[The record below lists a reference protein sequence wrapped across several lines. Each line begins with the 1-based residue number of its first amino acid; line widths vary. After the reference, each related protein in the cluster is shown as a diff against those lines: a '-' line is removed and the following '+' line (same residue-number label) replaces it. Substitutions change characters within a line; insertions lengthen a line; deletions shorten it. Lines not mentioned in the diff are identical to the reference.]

1 MDLSID
7 KAHGGL
13 VTSTVR
19 GYGTNATPVPDS
31 ILQSWKR
38 CLDEYDLDPERRPE
52 PVVVDRSDLKER
64 QEKSCR
70 LVEIAR
76 SEMTNLYQQV
86 AGSGHSILLTD
97 HDGVV
102 LNYVGDPM
110 FTSTAVK
117 TALQTGAVW
126 NEKTQGT
133 NGMGTCL
140 VEKRPLIIHQD
151 EHFFSKNTRL
161 TCSAAPIFDPT
172 GNLVAVLDASGESR
186 QAQQHTM
193 VLVNM
198 SAQLIENRLFLC
210 KMRDNYILRFHSRPE
225 FISTLGEGVI
235 AFDETGR
242 IQAANRSAMFQL
254 DMEDII
260 GRPFEELFNLR
271 TSNALNNAQNQALVP
286 LPVRDANQGRRF
298 YASFQSPN
306 PETGT
311 KRPPVRSASRVFVP
325 ESVRD
330 APTLDGLEFGDNRMR
345 HNIERAKKLLEMD
358 IPFILLGETGTGKDV
373 FANAVHKTSSR
384 AGKPFVAVNCASLPE
399 TLIESELFGYRPGA
413 FTGASKEGSRGKIAQ
428 AHGGTLFLD
437 EIGDMPLHLQA
448 RLLRVLEEREVIPL
462 GSETPIKVD
471 IRLISAT
478 HQNLQLQIEDGT
490 FREDLF
496 YRLNGISLQMPP
508 LRDREDRRALI
519 QHILKLEAAPLGE
532 VNITE
537 DALDALEHY
546 EWPGNIRQ
554 LRNIMRTLIGLC
566 ENNQIGL
573 DDLPEEIFSDCG
585 DATGEAR
592 PRARP
597 SNPLDIAERD
607 AIIRELEA
615 AHWNVTRV
623 ATKLNISR
631 NTLYRKMKR
640 YDVKPPR

>member
-1 MDLSID
+1 MEFNTN
-7 KAHGGL
+7 KEHGGL

-19 GYGTNATPVPDS
+19 GNRTSATPVNDC
-31 ILQSWKR
+31 IVQSWKR
-38 CLDEYDLDPERRPE
+38 CLEDYDLDPERRPE
-52 PVVVDRSDLKER
+52 PVVVDRSELKER

-97 HDGVV
+97 NDGVV

-110 FTSTAVK
+110 FTNTAVK
-117 TALQTGAVW
+117 TALQTGAIW
-126 NEKTQGT
+126 SEKTQGT

-172 GNLVAVLDASGESR
+172 GELVAVLDASGESR

-235 AFDETGR
+235 AFNEEGR
-242 IQAANRSAMFQL
+242 IQAANRSALFQL
-254 DMEDII
+254 DMKDII
-260 GRPFEELFNLR
+260 GRPFEELFSLR
-271 TSNALNNAQNQALVP
+271 TNNALSNAQNQAMVP

-298 YASFQSPN
+298 YASFQPPN
-306 PETGT
+306 PDTGG
-311 KRPPVRSASRVFVP
+311 KRPIARSARAFVK
-325 ESVRD
+325 ETISET
-330 APTLDGLEFGDNRMR
+330 PTLEDLEFGDNRMR
-345 HNIERAKKLLEMD
+345 HNIERAKKLLELD
-358 IPFILLGETGTGKDV
+358 IPFILLGETGSGKDV

-384 AGKPFVAVNCASLPE
+384 ANKPFVAVNCASLPE

-478 HQNLQLQIEDGT
+478 HQNLQLQIEDGS

-519 QHILKLEAAPLGE
+519 QHIKQLEAGGE
-532 VNITE
+532 DKVVIDDE
-537 DALDALEHY
+537 ALDALEHY
-546 EWPGNIRQ
+546 EWPGNMRQ

-566 ENNQIGL
+566 DNNRITV
-573 DDLPEEIFSDCG
+573 DDLPEEIFSNSSEL
-585 DATGEAR
+585 GE
-592 PRARP
+592 PRQRVRP

>member
-1 MDLSID
+1 MEISTN

-19 GYGTNATPVPDS
+19 GCGTNATPVTDC
-31 ILQSWKR
+31 IVQSWKR

-52 PVVVDRSDLKER
+52 PVLVDRSDLKER

-126 NEKTQGT
+126 SEKTQGT

-151 EHFFSKNTRL
+151 EHFFTKNTRL

-172 GNLVAVLDASGESR
+172 GELVAVLDASGESR

-198 SAQLIENRLFLC
+198 SAQLIENRIFLC

-242 IQAANRSAMFQL
+242 IQAANRSALFQL
-254 DMEDII
+254 DMKDII

-271 TSNALNNAQNQALVP
+271 TNNALGNAHNQAMVP
-286 LPVRDANQGRRF
+286 LPLRDASQGRRF
-298 YASFQSPN
+298 YASFQPPN
-306 PETGT
+306 PDISA
-311 KRPPVRSASRVFVP
+311 KRQPARSARAFVP
-325 ESVRD
+325 EAVTE
-330 APTLDGLEFGDNRMR
+330 APTLEGLEFGDNRMR
-345 HNIERAKKLLEMD
+345 HNIERAKKLLELD

-384 AGKPFVAVNCASLPE
+384 ASKPFVAVNCASLPE

-478 HQNLQLQIEDGT
+478 HQNLQLQIEDGS

-519 QHILKLEAAPLGE
+519 QHIMKLESVGQDT
-532 VNITE
+532 VVMTE
-537 DALDALEHY
+537 EALDALEHY
-546 EWPGNIRQ
+546 EWPGNMRQ

-566 ENNQIGL
+566 DNNSIGM
-573 DDLPEEIFSDCG
+573 DDLPEEIFCDCG
-585 DATGEAR
+585 DDTGEPR
-592 PRARP
+592 QRARP

-640 YDVKPPR
+640 YDIKPPR